1 MATDERAY
9 ETKQDITLD
18 TSWVSY
24 SDVFNFSGFHD
35 ANQLEVKV
43 NVVAWDGSIDFSVE
57 SSDDGTTWFEI
68 EDTEFTI
75 AAVAKKW
82 IFFNAVG
89 NFMRVKM
96 DYTHNT
102 IDTEL
107 TLFNLVR

>member
-1 MATDERAY
+1 MPDERAY
-9 ETKQDITLD
+9 ETKQDIILD
-18 TSWVSY
+18 TTGISY
-24 SDVFNFSGFHD
+24 SDVFNFSGFNN

-43 NVVAWDGSIDFSVE
+43 NVTVWDGSIDFSVE
-57 SSDDGTTWFEI
+57 ASDDGATWFEV
-68 EDTEFTI
+68 EDTDFTI

-96 DYTHNT
+96 DYTHST
-102 IDTEL
+102 TDTEL